1 MKRISKVGV
10 GIHWGL
16 ERYSI
21 LIEPHELKQRQER
34 TWLNLEKGNNMVRL
48 KTGYGENVTGMRNV
62 QNLDCLT
69 KKTEHNL
76 FYSETEQ
83 DLTHVSGG

>member
-1 MKRISKVGV
+1 MI
-10 GIHWGL
+10 
-16 ERYSI
+16 
-21 LIEPHELKQRQER
+21 
-34 TWLNLEKGNNMVRL
+34 RL
-48 KTGYGENVTGMRNV
+48 KTGYGENITGMRNV

-83 DLTHVSGG
+83 DLTHVLGG

>member
-1 MKRISKVGV
+1 MLYIWKKK
-10 GIHWGL
+10 
-16 ERYSI
+16 
-21 LIEPHELKQRQER
+21 KQR
-34 TWLNLEKGNNMVRL
+34 LNLEKGNNMIRL
-48 KTGYGENVTGMRNV
+48 KTGYGENITGMRNV

-83 DLTHVSGG
+83 DLTHVLGG

>member
-1 MKRISKVGV
+1 MLLTTKDNKCFIFGKK
-10 GIHWGL
+10 
-16 ERYSI
+16 
-21 LIEPHELKQRQER
+21 KQRQER
-34 TWLNLEKGNNMVRL
+34 TWLNLEKSNNMIRL
-48 KTGYGENVTGMRNV
+48 KTGYGENITGMRNV

-83 DLTHVSGG
+83 DLTHVLGG

>member
-1 MKRISKVGV
+1 
-10 GIHWGL
+10 
-16 ERYSI
+16 
-21 LIEPHELKQRQER
+21 
-34 TWLNLEKGNNMVRL
+34 MVRL